1 MIRKV
6 LTGVGFLLIFALGI
20 VAARYFYQS
29 KEVKITENSD
39 VVLEKVKTVA
49 KLISVEGYFTE
60 VYDYKDYWGY
70 DWSWFRKKALVRVKA
85 KVSVGYDLSQLKID
99 ALPEEKTIVVS
110 NLPEP
115 QILSIDHDLDYY
127 DISQGT
133 FNYFSEADYN
143 RINTNAKKF
152 IEERARESSLLET
165 ARKEGNQALELMK
178 FITESAGWKFVLR
191 PQPGQESLEKMLN

>member
-1 MIRKV
+1 MVRKI
-6 LTGVGFLLIFALGI
+6 LIGLGIVAVFALGI
-20 VAARYFYQS
+20 LATRYFYETKQI
-29 KEVKITENSD
+29 KAEENSE
-39 VVLEKVKTVA
+39 VVLEKVKMVA

-99 ALPEEKTIVVS
+99 ALPDEKTIVVT
-110 NLPEP
+110 NLPAP

-127 DISQGT
+127 DISEGT

-143 RINTNAKKF
+143 KINASAKQF
-152 IEERARESSLLET
+152 IEEKAQESDLLAT
-165 ARKEGNQALELMK
+165 AQKEGNQALELMK
-178 FITESAGWKFVLR
+178 FIAESAGWKFVVKSNVGLD
-191 PQPGQESLEKMLN
+191 QMLN

>member
-1 MIRKV
+1 MARKILIGLGIV
-6 LTGVGFLLIFALGI
+6 GVFALGI
-20 VAARYFYQS
+20 LATRYFYETKQI
-29 KEVKITENSD
+29 KAEENAE
-39 VVLEKVKTVA
+39 VVLEKVKMVA

-99 ALPEEKTIVVS
+99 ALPDEKTIVVT
-110 NLPEP
+110 NLPAP

-127 DISQGT
+127 DISEGT

-143 RINTNAKKF
+143 KINASAKQF
-152 IEERARESSLLET
+152 IEEKAQESDLLAT
-165 ARKEGNQALELMK
+165 AQKEGNQALELMK
-178 FITESAGWKFVLR
+178 FIAESAGWKFVVKSNVGLD
-191 PQPGQESLEKMLN
+191 QMLN

>member
-1 MIRKV
+1 MARKI
-6 LTGVGFLLIFALGI
+6 LIGLGI
-20 VAARYFYQS
+20 VAVFALGVLATRYFYET
-29 KEVKITENSD
+29 KEVKSEESSEVI
-39 VVLEKVKTVA
+39 LEKVKMVA

-99 ALPEEKTIVVS
+99 ALPDEKTIVVT
-110 NLPEP
+110 NLPAP

-127 DISQGT
+127 DISEGT

-143 RINTNAKKF
+143 KINTSAKKF
-152 IEERARESSLLET
+152 IEEKAKESDLLAT
-165 ARKEGNQALELMK
+165 AQKEGNQALELMK
-178 FITESAGWKFVLR
+178 FIAESAGWKFVVKSNTNLD
-191 PQPGQESLEKMLN
+191 QILN